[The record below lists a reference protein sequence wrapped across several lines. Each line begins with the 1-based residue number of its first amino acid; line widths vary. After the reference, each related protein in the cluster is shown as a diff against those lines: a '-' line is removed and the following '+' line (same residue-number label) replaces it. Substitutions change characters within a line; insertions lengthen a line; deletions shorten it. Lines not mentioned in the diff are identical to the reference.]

1 MHIICP
7 KHHYQIKISKKLII
21 INKKIMKHSLT
32 AAAKNV
38 LSPISDRTVMAS
50 DLVKPLIHQKRIFR
64 IYFYPQAK
72 VSININLINEQITC
86 TTELIFDMLQRT
98 ERVTISLYALQR
110 SSDSLS
116 LSVSLALYIYII

>member
-1 MHIICP
+1 
-7 KHHYQIKISKKLII
+7 
-21 INKKIMKHSLT
+21 MKHSLT

-72 VSININLINEQITC
+72 VSNNINLINEQITC

-116 LSVSLALYIYII
+116 LSLCLSRSIYIYIYII